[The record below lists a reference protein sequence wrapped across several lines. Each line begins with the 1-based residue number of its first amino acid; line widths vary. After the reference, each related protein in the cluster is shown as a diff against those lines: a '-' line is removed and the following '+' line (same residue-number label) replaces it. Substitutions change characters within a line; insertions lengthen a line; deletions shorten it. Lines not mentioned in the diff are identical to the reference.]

1 MITGRDII
9 VLSNIAWSFSW
20 QRHQQFAVRLARK
33 NRVLFV
39 EPPVSPLLPFHDRE
53 LFRAA
58 LRKKF
63 GGTTRINRNLVLFFP
78 PPALPGGG
86 VSLAVQRL
94 NQAILS
100 RAIRRD
106 ASLLG
111 FSSPLV
117 WNYSP
122 YYSGTSFSLGQKSTI
137 YDCVDEMSK
146 EGGGIKGK
154 VARKLERETLA
165 RSDLVLTT
173 SRYLFRTRR
182 PYNRRTF
189 LLPNGADFDRYQ
201 AAGPAGENVHPE
213 IERFPAPRIGCS
225 GTFNRRVDED
235 LVRWIAERRPDWS
248 LLFIGPATS
257 IPQCLNNVPN
267 VHFLGNVPP
276 EQLPGYL
283 TKLSAG
289 IVPYRNSRETRAIHP
304 VKVYD
309 YLAAGLPVVSTSFG
323 DIEYFREVIKIAGNR
338 EGFLSHLDAVL
349 GENDPRGRDRRTD
362 FARRN
367 SWDQRIEE
375 IGRILGETGIIEK
388 TSPGEEKISSPPG
401 RS

>member
-20 QRHQQFAVRLARK
+20 QRHQQLAVRFARE

-39 EPPVSPLLPFHDRE
+39 DPPFSPLLLFHNRG

-58 LRKKF
+58 LGKKF
-63 GGTTRINRNLVLFFP
+63 GATTRISRNLDLFFP
-78 PPALPGGG
+78 PPALPGGR
-86 VSLAVQRL
+86 VSLVVQRL
-94 NQAILS
+94 NQAVLAAAVRRAAGRLS
-100 RAIRRD
+100 
-106 ASLLG
+106 

-117 WNYSP
+117 WNFSP
-122 YYSGTSFSLGQKSTI
+122 YYSGTSFSLGQKATV

-154 VARKLERETLA
+154 VARKLEQETLA

-182 PYNRRTF
+182 PHNLRTF
-189 LLPNGADFDRYQ
+189 FLPNGADFDRYQ
-201 AAGPAGENVHPE
+201 TAGRSRETVLPK
-213 IERFPAPRIGCS
+213 IERFPAPRIGFS

-248 LLFIGPATS
+248 LVFIGAATS

-289 IVPYRNSRETRAIHP
+289 IVPYRDSRETRAIHP

-323 DIEYFREVIKIAGNR
+323 DIDYFREVIKIAGNR
-338 EGFLSHLDAVL
+338 EEFLSHLDTVR
-349 GENDPRGRDRRTD
+349 GENDPRGRERRMD
-362 FARRN
+362 FARKN
-367 SWDQRIEE
+367 SWEARVEE
-375 IGRILGETGIIEK
+375 I
-388 TSPGEEKISSPPG
+388 EKIVREVLVSKGVS
-401 RS
+401 R